1 MKSLGSL
8 FRCAAFVSISLFS
21 IMVAYKRGKT
31 HHQQGPWGPFVP
43 PHPRMALAAGQTI
56 VGVAETTK
64 VLRFYIGNEAME
76 EHDDT

>member
-1 MKSLGSL
+1 
-8 FRCAAFVSISLFS
+8 
-21 IMVAYKRGKT
+21 
-31 HHQQGPWGPFVP
+31 
-43 PHPRMALAAGQTI
+43 MALAAGQTI

>member
-1 MKSLGSL
+1 
-8 FRCAAFVSISLFS
+8 
-21 IMVAYKRGKT
+21 MVAYKRGKA
-31 HHQQGPWGPFVP
+31 HHQQGPWGPSVP
-43 PHPRMALAAGQTI
+43 PYPRMALAAGQTI